1 MSSITLLSL
10 LIASGGTLLL
20 LGSLVAAMCLASA
33 RAEARERNR
42 QRETDA
48 FFAPGPDNGMR
59 VGPITTRARPS
70 ETSRP
75 GTPQ

>member
-1 MSSITLLSL
+1 MSSTTLLSFL
-10 LIASGGTLLL
+10 LVSGGTLLL
-20 LGSLVAAMCLASA
+20 LGSLVAAMCLANA
-33 RAEARERNR
+33 RAETRARNE
-42 QRETDA
+42 QRETDE